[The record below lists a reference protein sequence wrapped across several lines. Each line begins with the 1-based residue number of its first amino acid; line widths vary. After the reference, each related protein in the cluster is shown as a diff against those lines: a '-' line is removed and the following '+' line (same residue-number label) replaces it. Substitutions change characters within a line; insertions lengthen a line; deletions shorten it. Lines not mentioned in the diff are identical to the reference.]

1 MAHPNDFPETRWSL
15 ILAARLGDRA
25 RREALEAMLGAYW
38 KPIYHYMRRK
48 GLDADAAQDAV
59 QELVAH
65 LLAQDFLGRV
75 DPERGR
81 FRSYLRTAADHLLI
95 NLHEKRTAQKRGGG
109 QATLSLDFDVA
120 ERELV
125 ARTESPEAAFDRDW
139 ALGVMDR
146 ALARLKAEFDGGAR
160 KGPIDIALDFFRGA
174 EPPSYADAA
183 ARAGMPAPTFKA
195 FLHRTRV
202 RFRELVKSEVAGTV
216 GTAAHA
222 DQEVADL
229 MAALRA

>member
-15 ILAARLGDRA
+15 ILSARLGERA
-25 RREALEAMLGAYW
+25 RQEALEGLLGAYW
-38 KPIYHYMRRK
+38 KPVYHYCRRK
-48 GLDADAAQDAV
+48 GLDADGAQDAV
-59 QELVAH
+59 QDLFAH
-65 LLAQDFLGRV
+65 LLAQDFLGRL

-81 FRSYLRTAADHLLI
+81 FRSYLRTAADHLLV
-95 NLHEKRTAQKRGGG
+95 NLHEKRSAAKRGGG
-109 QATLSLDFDVA
+109 QAPLSLDFDVA

-125 ARTESPEAAFDRDW
+125 ATAASPEAAFDRDW

-146 ALARLKAEFDGGAR
+146 ALGRLRAEFEAGAR
-160 KGPIDIALDFFRGA
+160 RGPFDVALEFFRGA

-183 ARAGMPAPTFKA
+183 KRAGMPAPTFKA

-202 RFRELVKSEVAGTV
+202 RFRELVRAEVGETV
-216 GTAAHA
+216 GSGAQA

-229 MAALRA
+229 MAALRS

>member
-1 MAHPNDFPETRWSL
+1 MTHPHDFPETRWTL
-15 ILAARLGDRA
+15 ILASRLGDRA

-38 KPIYHYMRRK
+38 KPVYHYVRRK
-48 GLDADAAQDAV
+48 GLDPDAAQDAV
-59 QELVAH
+59 QDLFAH
-65 LLAQDFLGRV
+65 LLAQDFLARL
-75 DPERGR
+75 DPARGR
-81 FRSYLRTAADHLLI
+81 FRSYLRTAADHLLM
-95 NLHEKRTAQKRGGG
+95 NQHERRSAQKRGGG

-125 ARTESPEAAFDRDW
+125 SGTASPESAFDRDW

-146 ALARLKAEFDGGAR
+146 ALAQLKSEFDTGAR
-160 KGPIDIALDFFRGA
+160 RGPFEVALEFFRVA

-202 RFRELVKSEVAGTV
+202 RFRELVRAEVADTV
-216 GTAAHA
+216 GPGARA
-222 DQEVADL
+222 DEEVADL
-229 MAALRA
+229 MAALRS